1 MSRASLAGHA
11 AALFSIL
18 VWGGT
23 FISTKVLLEGLSPVE
38 ILFCRFLLGWIALWA
53 AWPRRLRITEARHE
67 ALFALAGLTGVT
79 LYFLFENIA
88 LTFSPASSVGVIV
101 TVAPCLT
108 ALAAWLILGAPRPG
122 ALFFTG
128 FALAMTGVALISF
141 NGARVFSLNPAGD
154 ALALGAALVWALYS
168 LLTRAISARG
178 YPSLPATRRIFF
190 YGLLFM
196 LPCLPLFGFSPAPGR
211 LLSPA
216 ILGNL
221 LFLGLLASAACFAAW
236 TFAVERLG
244 PTLASLYIYLVPV
257 VTVAASIAILR
268 ERLTPLS
275 GLGCL
280 LAVCGLIL
288 SGLGKPAARP
298 NPKREI

>member
-1 MSRASLAGHA
+1 MSHALLAGHA

-18 VWGGT
+18 VWGCT
-23 FISTKVLLEGLSPVE
+23 FISTKILLTALTPVE
-38 ILFCRFLLGWIALWA
+38 ILFCRFLLGWAALWLV
-53 AWPRRLRITEARHE
+53 WPRCLRVTEARHE
-67 ALFALAGLTGVT
+67 ILFALAGLSGVT

-101 TVAPCLT
+101 SVAPCLT

-122 ALFFTG
+122 ALFFAG
-128 FALAMTGVALISF
+128 FCLAMSGVALISF
-141 NGARVFSLNPAGD
+141 NGVQAFALNPAGD
-154 ALALGAALVWALYS
+154 ILAFGAALVWALYS
-168 LLTRAISARG
+168 LLTRAIAVRG
-178 YPSLPATRRIFF
+178 YPTLPATRRIFF

-196 LPCLPLFGFSPAPGR
+196 LPCLPVFGFSPAPEA
-211 LLSPA
+211 LASPV

-236 TFAVERLG
+236 TFAVRRLG
-244 PTLASLYIYLVPV
+244 PTLASLSIYLVPV
-257 VTVAASIAILR
+257 VTVAASVAILH

-288 SGLGKPAARP
+288 SGLGKPAQAAGKEK
-298 NPKREI
+298 N